1 MKILFYINTLGKGG
15 AERVVTNLANQFA
28 NKNYEVLLATSYI
41 VEEEYK
47 TNSNVKKIIL
57 GNRNKSSMNRI
68 FKNINIIRQLRKI
81 IEDVKPDL
89 MVSFMREP
97 VVRALIASRKLDVK
111 NIISIRNDP
120 SKEYPGIIGKM
131 ISKYLLPK
139 ADGCVFQTEDA
150 KKYFPK
156 RLQERSKIIF
166 NQVDEEFFNIKRKDP
181 EYIVSIG
188 RLTKQKNH
196 IMLINAFKKVVEKY
210 PSEKLF
216 IYGEGTLKEFL
227 KNQIEEKDLE
237 DRVILKGVTNNVSE
251 VLSKAKIFVLSSDYE
266 GMPNTLLEAMA
277 AGVPSISTDC
287 PCGGPKAIISPGEDG
302 FLINVKDEDELE
314 KKILL
319 LLDNKKLSEKISR
332 NAKEKSEIFKPN
344 QIFEQ
349 WEDYFKD
356 VINK

>member
-15 AERVVTNLANQFA
+15 AERVVTNLANQFE

-57 GNRNKSSMNRI
+57 GNHNKSSRNRI

-120 SKEYPGIIGKM
+120 SKEYPGIIGKI

-287 PCGGPKAIISPGEDG
+287 PCGGPKAIINSGEDG
-302 FLINVKDEDELE
+302 FLINVKDEEELE